1 MKVSDAAKGGKT
13 DLAASRAGGKGFGNG
28 AVRAPGGV
36 QAPAFMDVVEDIE
49 TRRLIDE
56 IDAVGAQLS
65 RFPTLTVMS
74 RYREL
79 VRAALDKARSGV
91 RLKRDFKWRRTE
103 RSMFVTIERTE
114 EALEEIEGLLE
125 READRTRMFEL
136 VDEIKGCLISLLF

>member
-1 MKVSDAAKGGKT
+1 MKVSDATKGGKS
-13 DLAASRAGGKGFGNG
+13 DLSASRAGGKSGGSE

-36 QAPAFMDVVEDIE
+36 QAPAFTDVVEDIE
-49 TRRLIDE
+49 TRQLIDE
-56 IDAVGAQLS
+56 IEAIGAQLS
-65 RFPTLTVMS
+65 RFPTLTMMA

-114 EALEEIEGLLE
+114 EALEEIEALLG

-136 VDEIKGCLISLLF
+136 VEEIKGCLISLLF